1 MNAPAS
7 ERYLRGQRRG
17 PKVSRRFGRLV
28 LRRAMLLLGLVGLAG
43 LGIWA
48 ATLAGR
54 APELAV
60 NRVWVEGNERLS
72 EGEILELLELD
83 GRPNILTLDLDTVRQ
98 RLLRSAWVR
107 DVELRRVLPA
117 TLTLEIVERRP
128 VAIASL
134 DELYLLAD
142 DGTIL
147 DQLSPQY
154 DVSKLVLARGLRDEK
169 GLSSERA
176 ALAGRL
182 SGALMEDP
190 RLSLLVSEIDVS
202 GGRRSIV
209 VRLRKPAITLLV
221 EEQTMIDRMNEILP
235 LLNGVLDLYPH
246 LTVVDLRFH
255 KRIYLRFNELTPD
268 ETYTKRYTSAEFASG
283 GASF

>member
-1 MNAPAS
+1 M
-7 ERYLRGQRRG
+7 
-17 PKVSRRFGRLV
+17 F
-28 LRRAMLLLGLVGLAG
+28 RRAMLLFGLVGLAAV
-43 LGIWA
+43 GIWTA
-48 ATLAGR
+48 IFAGR

-72 EGEILELLELD
+72 DGEILELLELD
-83 GRPNILTLDLDTVRQ
+83 GRPNILTLDLESVRR
-98 RLLRSAWVR
+98 RLLRSTWVR

-128 VAIASL
+128 VAVALL

-147 DQLSPQY
+147 DQLSTQY
-154 DVSKLVLARGLRDEK
+154 DVSNLVLARGLRDGT
-169 GLSSERA
+169 GLSPDRA

-182 SGALMEDP
+182 SADLTKEP
-190 RLSLLVSEIDVS
+190 RLLLLVSEIDVS
-202 GGRRSIV
+202 DGKRSIAV
-209 VRLRKPAITLLV
+209 QLRNPAVTLLV
-221 EEQTMIDRMNEILP
+221 EEQTMIARMNEVLP
-235 LLNGVLDLYPH
+235 LLNGVLELYPN
-246 LTVVDLRFH
+246 LSVVDLRFH
-255 KRIYLRFNELTPD
+255 DRIYLRFKEPTPD